1 MYIYI
6 HKWRV
11 NVNVHT
17 HVNVRVYVR
26 VIMRA
31 HPSPLLCIRSDS
43 VRATLVRAKE
53 KGASS
58 FLRHASTFEFVRK
71 CRKVLETRPACR
83 QSPTARRLC
92 VSWQGERALVGC
104 W

>member
-6 HKWRV
+6 SKWRV

-31 HPSPLLCIRSDS
+31 HPSPLRCIRSDS
-43 VRATLVRAKE
+43 VRASLARA
-53 KGASS
+53 SP
-58 FLRHASTFEFVRK
+58 FLRHASTLEFVRK
-71 CRKVLETRPACR
+71 CCKVLATRPARR
-83 QSPTARRLC
+83 QREHARKFC
-92 VSWQGERALVGC
+92 VSWQGECALTG
-104 W
+104 